1 MFDTYVTVVG
11 TVLHQPEKRVTNKS
25 NALVATFKV
34 ATHPR
39 RYDPKTERWVDA
51 PSLRIRVNCWRR
63 LAEHVAMSVNVGDSV
78 VVYGRISTREW
89 KTEQGEPRLS
99 YEMDAD
105 NVGHDLSRGTA
116 TFVRAR
122 PEGNGSVVDD
132 EDTNSRVNGEPTS
145 PVGAHGSGG
154 GDTDGA
160 SDEAGH
166 DDRPFD
172 DDFGY
177 GESYASAPDADA
189 DALQI
194 LRGLDDV
201 VGTGGDEDAE
211 DEEDVA
217 GAVPGSGGSGGRGRR
232 RGRQPVPA

>member
-11 TVLHQPEKRVTNKS
+11 TVLHQPEKRLTTKS
-25 NALVATFKV
+25 NALVSTFKV

-39 RYDPKTERWVDA
+39 RYDPKSERWVDA

-63 LAEHVAMSVNVGDSV
+63 LAEHVATSVNVGDSV

-116 TFVRAR
+116 TFIRAR
-122 PEGNGSVVDD
+122 PEGNGSVV
-132 EDTNSRVNGEPTS
+132 EDADADSRVNGELTS
-145 PVGAHGSGG
+145 PFGTHVA
-154 GDTDGA
+154 GDAGP
-160 SDEAGH
+160 DEAGH

-172 DDFGY
+172 DDFTY
-177 GESYASAPDADA
+177 GESYTSSPDGDPE
-189 DALQI
+189 ALQI
-194 LRGLDDV
+194 LRGLEEAM
-201 VGTGGDEDAE
+201 GTGGDEDVD

-217 GAVPGSGGSGGRGRR
+217 GAVPGPGGTGGRGRR